1 MQVDEMC
8 RCGPRHMHGLS
19 KALQMLQE
27 ELRAEIRSFNAVCA
41 ILTLLLGIGRG
52 LYDVRVA
59 ASKLDAALAAHSRLH
74 KAAYGEYECCN
85 RVITV
90 RD

>member
-1 MQVDEMC
+1 
-8 RCGPRHMHGLS
+8 MHRLS
-19 KALQMLQE
+19 KAVQMRQE

-59 ASKLDAALAAHSRLH
+59 ASQLDAALAAHSRLH

-85 RVITV
+85 RLITV